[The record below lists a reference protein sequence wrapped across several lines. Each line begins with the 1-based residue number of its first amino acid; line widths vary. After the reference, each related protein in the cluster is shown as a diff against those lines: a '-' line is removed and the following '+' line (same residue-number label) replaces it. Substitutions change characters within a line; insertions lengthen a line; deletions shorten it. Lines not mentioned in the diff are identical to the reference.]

1 MSQSATSYRD
11 LIEFWLGSQRLS
23 PDNLDERKQLWYG
36 TDASIDASIKERFG
50 DLVDAV
56 LVGGRSDWEGEA
68 LSRLAL
74 IIALDQFPRNIYR
87 GRAEAFAGDTRA
99 VGLAL
104 DAIDTGMDG
113 EVGLIERGFFYL
125 PLQHAEDLT
134 VQDRSVEV
142 SVRHD
147 AACRAAFDNF
157 AGESIEFARE
167 HRDIVSRF
175 GRFPHRNKALGR
187 PSTDEELA
195 YLAAGAPDFGQ
206 TRPGDAKQQG

>member
-1 MSQSATSYRD
+1 MSQSTTDYRD
-11 LIEFWLGSQRLS
+11 VIEFWLGNQRLS
-23 PDNLDERKQLWYG
+23 PDSLDERKQLWYG
-36 TDASIDASIKERFG
+36 ADASIDASIKERFG
-50 DLVDAV
+50 DLVGAV
-56 LVGGRSDWEGEA
+56 LAGGCSDWEGEA

-74 IIALDQFPRNIYR
+74 IIVLDQFPRNIYR

-125 PLQHAEDLT
+125 PLQHSEDLT

-142 SVRHD
+142 SERHD
-147 AACRAAFDNF
+147 AACRAVFDNF

-167 HRDIVSRF
+167 HRDIVARF
-175 GRFPHRNKALGR
+175 GRFPHRNKALDR
-187 PSTDEELA
+187 PSTNEELA

-206 TRPGDAKQQG
+206 TSPGDDKEQD